1 MPLTPEQKRRREKQK
16 ERARLRRQRLKEAA
30 ASPDS
35 AIREHAQAVKHHK
48 RQASKHRMQELR
60 NNTPRTTRMKKNKSR
75 RVSQRTDDSLD
86 QTAKR
91 PRTSS
96 SRHAFRYEDELP
108 SDSMESSLGIE
119 YRGNSLSDNQAI
131 PPEEPEDGASMV
143 TNSQRN
149 FEDSSQE
156 NSQRNFV
163 GLSQGNFMMTNS
175 SQGSFHSNPSQRL
188 VSQDSLTF
196 SQTGETSISQ
206 QIDAS
211 LPIISQDLPGTQ
223 ESSGVLYFHVTPPPQ
238 EAYKK
243 KVRIGEEPIPIQMH
257 VEDHNNFDILF
268 NHPQESSVPSP
279 RFPVTEDKK
288 SQCIENVSNWKKK
301 SNYICVACDAIKCV
315 NVDDPTF
322 VTVQQLRQ
330 KAYLYS
336 VQVYCTNSDICS
348 PEENC
353 KHCVDMLN
361 WLPENLLYQYDI
373 ASIIDES
380 LPDEE
385 QLNYSEKYQYFKVTT
400 TTGVKTLKVLVNN
413 TEPTSSSSLNEY
425 LHLHCLAL
433 SMNSVRQ
440 RGILY
445 AEGKV
450 ESLTFPMCSK
460 CFNAYDNNR
469 VGKFTIANGNA
480 IGRFPNKQFEN
491 LNICEIS
498 LISKMRVFI
507 DLSFKTTPTGV
518 IQSLARV
525 VEDIIAYD
533 DDEMLEKMKIAKGR
547 VEEGGQG

>member
-175 SQGSFHSNPSQRL
+175 SQGSFHSNPSQRK

-211 LPIISQDLPGTQ
+211 LSIIDQDLPGTQ
-223 ESSGVLYFHVTPPPQ
+223 DSSGILYFHVTPPPRDVN
-238 EAYKK
+238 EK
-243 KVRIGEEPIPIQMH
+243 KVRISEKPIPIQMH
-257 VEDHNNFDILF
+257 VEENNNFDILY
-268 NHPQESSVPSP
+268 HQSQESSVPEND
-279 RFPVTEDKK
+279 FPVSVAKM
-288 SQCIENVSNWKKK
+288 SQCIEDIYNCKKNG
-301 SNYICVACDAIKCV
+301 NYICVACDAIRNV
-315 NVDDPTF
+315 NVDAPT
-322 VTVQQLRQ
+322 
-330 KAYLYS
+330 
-336 VQVYCTNSDICS
+336 I
-348 PEENC
+348 
-353 KHCVDMLN
+353 
-361 WLPENLLYQYDI
+361 
-373 ASIIDES
+373 
-380 LPDEE
+380 
-385 QLNYSEKYQYFKVTT
+385 VTT
-400 TTGVKTLKVLVNN
+400 
-413 TEPTSSSSLNEY
+413 
-425 LHLHCLAL
+425 
-433 SMNSVRQ
+433 Q
-440 RGILY
+440 
-445 AEGKV
+445 
-450 ESLTFPMCSK
+450 
-460 CFNAYDNNR
+460 
-469 VGKFTIANGNA
+469 
-480 IGRFPNKQFEN
+480 Q
-491 LNICEIS
+491 
-498 LISKMRVFI
+498 
-507 DLSFKTTPTGV
+507 
-518 IQSLARV
+518 
-525 VEDIIAYD
+525 
-533 DDEMLEKMKIAKGR
+533 
-547 VEEGGQG
+547 